1 MAVAVKGDN
10 FSLRVGPHPGEKN
23 TLIVLQAA
31 NASLLVYLPGE
42 LNLHSKQRRHR
53 EEPRSSGVRVGE
65 KQAGVGRG
73 SSHVESGRRLA
84 AKHTG

>member
-31 NASLLVYLPGE
+31 NPRLLLHLPGE
-42 LNLHSKQRRHR
+42 LNLHSKQRRHK
-53 EEPRSSGVRVGE
+53 GE
-65 KQAGVGRG
+65 
-73 SSHVESGRRLA
+73 
-84 AKHTG
+84 AKRFGDKGG